1 MSEEKTNPINQMLRL
16 ALTTAASHYQ
26 YYHGTALNVETPDVK
41 ALLMVLAEVEDE
53 LMDLIRGML
62 ATGIVLALEEL
73 EKSVDRDEMP
83 DETPFDLTREDTDPR
98 IFICNKALRKEVKGY
113 TFYLAI
119 AARSKSRP
127 ISRLF
132 EYLAYVKMQQ
142 IKKIRRVCETF

>member
-1 MSEEKTNPINQMLRL
+1 VNPINQMLKL

-26 YYHGTALNVETPDVK
+26 YYHRAAMNVETPDVK
-41 ALLMVLAEVEDE
+41 ALLMVLADVEDE
-53 LMDLIRGML
+53 LMDLIGGMM
-62 ATGIVLALEEL
+62 ATGIVGALEEL
-73 EKSVDRDEMP
+73 EQTEDRDELP
-83 DETPFDLTREDTDPR
+83 DETPFDLTREETDPR

-132 EYLAYVKMQQ
+132 EYLAYVKMLQ
-142 IKKIRRVCETF
+142 IKKIRRACETF

>member
-1 MSEEKTNPINQMLRL
+1 MSEGKINPINQMLKL

-26 YYHGTALNVETPDVK
+26 YYHSAAMNVETPDVK

-53 LMDLIRGML
+53 LMDLIGGMM
-62 ATGIVLALEEL
+62 ATGIVDALEEL
-73 EKSVDRDEMP
+73 QQTEDRDELP

-119 AARSKSRP
+119 AARATSRP

-132 EYLAYVKMQQ
+132 EYLAHVKLLQ
-142 IKKIRRVCETF
+142 IKKIRRACETF